1 MKNNNKNKSD
11 MSCIDCCSINC
22 DNAETMFPDFC
33 LTVNM
38 DKDALKCAMNEY
50 NDPETVKMA
59 RVSASVENDGYMKW
73 CRLEEIMVFAK
84 RMRYTKLGIATCV
97 GLMRE
102 SRRLTEIMRSN
113 GFDVFGV
120 ACKCGMQKKKILGF
134 DSSGSELGENMC
146 NPILQAELLNRE
158 NTDFNIVM
166 GLCVGHDSLFYKHSQ
181 APVTTL
187 ITKDR
192 VLGHNPA
199 VALYL
204 SDSYYKRVNK
214 KINGSNPDNSEE

>member
-1 MKNNNKNKSD
+1 MKNDKIKSG
-11 MSCIDCCSINC
+11 MSCIDCYSVNC
-22 DNAETMFPDFC
+22 DRGDTLSPDFC
-33 LTVNM
+33 LTINM
-38 DKDALKCAMNEY
+38 DEDALNSAMNEY
-50 NDPETVKMA
+50 NNPETANIA

-84 RMRYTKLGIATCV
+84 RMEYMKLGIATCV
-97 GLMRE
+97 GLLRE
-102 SRRLTEIMRSN
+102 SRRLAEILRGN
-113 GFDVFGV
+113 GFEVFGV
-120 ACKCGMQKKKILGF
+120 ACKCGMQKKEILGF
-134 DSSGSELGENMC
+134 DSSDSELGDNMC

-187 ITKDR
+187 IAKDR

-199 VALYL
+199 AALYL
-204 SDSYYKRVNK
+204 SDSYYKRVK
-214 KINGSNPDNSEE
+214 SIL

>member
-1 MKNNNKNKSD
+1 MVKEMKKNNLTKPG
-11 MSCIDCCSINC
+11 MSCIDCCSVNC
-22 DNAETMFPDFC
+22 DRDDTLFPDFC

-38 DKDALKCAMNEY
+38 DEDALKNAMQEY
-50 NDPETVKMA
+50 DNPETAELA
-59 RVSASVENDGYMKW
+59 RISASVENDGYMKW
-73 CRLEEIMVFAK
+73 CRLEEIMVFAS
-84 RMRYTKLGIATCV
+84 RMGYTKLGIATCV

-102 SRRLTEIMRSN
+102 SRRLAEILRGN
-113 GFDVFGV
+113 GFEVFGV
-120 ACKCGMQKKKILGF
+120 ACKCGMQKKEIIGC
-134 DSSGSELGENMC
+134 DSSDSELGDNMC

-187 ITKDR
+187 VAKDR

-199 VALYL
+199 AALYL
-204 SDSYYKRVNK
+204 SDSYYKRVK
-214 KINGSNPDNSEE
+214 SIL